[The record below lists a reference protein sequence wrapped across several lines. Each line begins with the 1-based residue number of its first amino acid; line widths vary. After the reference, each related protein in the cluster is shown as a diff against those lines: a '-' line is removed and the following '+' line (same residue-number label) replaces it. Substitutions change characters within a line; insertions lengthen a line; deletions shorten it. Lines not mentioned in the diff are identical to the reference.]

1 MPIHIR
7 CLVNVGEQKEC
18 TSKSDRESMRESMSH
33 KQSVGTWVGAAG
45 LEGQAVGGQ
54 VGKGVFVHG
63 KHFMPYSVDQASRVG
78 C

>member
-1 MPIHIR
+1 MH
-7 CLVNVGEQKEC
+7 
-18 TSKSDRESMRESMSH
+18 ESVSH

-63 KHFMPYSVDQASRVG
+63 KHFMPYSVDQTSHVG